1 MLMSQRPHTTRI
13 LWLVLC
19 LGLLASG
26 CGPTAVA
33 PTAAPATSAP
43 PTSAPTSAATAD
55 TRPTAKVEPT
65 PTLGNPK
72 ALRDD
77 IKIRRVFQTGGGFV
91 RLKRDPLTDA
101 IFYMSSTVDIYQ
113 LGFDTNGQVKL
124 TKAYTRSDVGVDK
137 DFVAA
142 GLAFAPDGTI
152 YVLGNI
158 ATETTTQGVIRKG
171 TPATAGKRTWT
182 TLASTAPYPKSNTQ
196 FDHVC
201 NGIVVS
207 PDGRYLYMNSGSR
220 TDHGEVQDSKG
231 AFPNTR
237 EVPLTS
243 AIFRIPTDADNQTLP
258 NDEGELKAKGYLF
271 ADGTRNAYD
280 LAFGPNGDLFGTEN
294 GPDADY
300 PDELNWL
307 QEGHHYG
314 FPWRMGNIDNMQR
327 AADYDPAKDGRLQ
340 PEFFAVQ
347 NNFYH
352 KDPSYPPPPDGV
364 TFTDPIANLGP
375 DGDVF
380 RDVDGST
387 HDASDLGQPA
397 FSFTPHR
404 SELGLVFDTEGAVG
418 GDLKGGAFVL
428 SWGAAEGSLPDQGRD
443 LLYLKLT
450 KNGDTYQMQ
459 TTQLA
464 VGFDHPIDQA
474 LVGNKLYV
482 LDWGGKGAIWE
493 VTLP

>member
-1 MLMSQRPHTTRI
+1 
-13 LWLVLC
+13 V
-19 LGLLASG
+19 
-26 CGPTAVA
+26 
-33 PTAAPATSAP
+33 PATAQPTTP
-43 PTSAPTSAATAD
+43 PTVAATPD
-55 TRPTAKVEPT
+55 TRPTVELEPT

-77 IKIRRVFQTGGGFV
+77 IKIRRAFQTGGGFV
-91 RLKRDPLTDA
+91 RLKRDPLTNT
-101 IFYMSSTVDIYQ
+101 IYYMNNAVDIYQ
-113 LGFDTNGQVKL
+113 LSFESNGQARLK
-124 TKAYTRSDVGVDK
+124 KAYTRTDVGVAEN
-137 DFVAA
+137 FVAA
-142 GLAFAPDGTI
+142 GMAFAPDGTL
-152 YVLGNI
+152 YVLGNV
-158 ATETTTQGVIRKG
+158 ATDTTTQGIIRKG
-171 TPATAGKRTWT
+171 KPDAAGKRTWT
-182 TLASTAPYPKSNTQ
+182 TLASTAPYEKSNTQ

-201 NGIVVS
+201 NGMVVS

-231 AFPNTR
+231 TFPNLR

-243 AIFRIPTDADNQTLP
+243 AIFRIPTDADDQVLP
-258 NDEGELKAKGYLF
+258 NDEAQLKAKGFLF

-280 LAFGPNGDLFGTEN
+280 LAFGPNGDLFGIDN

-314 FPWRMGNIDNMQR
+314 FPWRFGDTDNAQR

-340 PEFFAVQ
+340 PDFFAVQ
-347 NNFYH
+347 NHFYRN
-352 KDPSYPPPPDGV
+352 DPSYPPPPDGV

-375 DGDVF
+375 DADVF
-380 RDVDGST
+380 RDPGGGA
-387 HDASDLGQPA
+387 HDASELGQPI

-404 SELGLVFDTEGAVG
+404 SELGLVFDTGGAVG
-418 GDLKGGAFVL
+418 GDLKGGGFAV
-428 SWGAAEGSLPDQGRD
+428 SWGAAAGNLPDQGRD

-450 KNGDTYQMQ
+450 KTGDTYQMQ
-459 TTQLA
+459 ATQLA

-474 LVGNKLYV
+474 LIGNKLYV

-493 VTLP
+493 VALP